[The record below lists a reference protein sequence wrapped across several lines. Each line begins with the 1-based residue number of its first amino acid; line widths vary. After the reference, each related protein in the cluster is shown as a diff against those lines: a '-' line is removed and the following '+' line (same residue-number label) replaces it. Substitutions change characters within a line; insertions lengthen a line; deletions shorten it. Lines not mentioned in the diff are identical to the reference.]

1 MNPFSKVKQRIFSYK
16 ELVTFVNNQLS
27 FYFRSLKRLLELF
40 NNSFPLFHLPLDLMD
55 FFIIN
60 IYYNIVQ
67 VIYSCNFFQEIKRI
81 LCYRFSLKRWF
92 NISSSWNSWKYPSTI
107 IYMIMHTYLLL
118 FLAFRWFVQF
128 IFDGFTLNE
137 AKPFDRL
144 QL

>member
-1 MNPFSKVKQRIFSYK
+1 M
-16 ELVTFVNNQLS
+16 TFVNNQLS

-118 FLAFRWFVQF
+118 FFGFQMICSVYLWWFYSEWSKTIRSSSIVKLSF
-128 IFDGFTLNE
+128 CVLTTL
-137 AKPFDRL
+137 F
-144 QL
+144 

>member
-1 MNPFSKVKQRIFSYK
+1 M
-16 ELVTFVNNQLS
+16 TFVNNQLS

-92 NISSSWNSWKYPSTI
+92 NISSTWNSWKYPSTI

-118 FLAFRWFVQF
+118 FFGFQMICSVYLWWFYSEWSKTIRSSSIVKLSF
-128 IFDGFTLNE
+128 CVLTTL
-137 AKPFDRL
+137 F
-144 QL
+144 